1 MSKRA
6 DAPRR
11 YNIEPIPLLRLF
23 VATDAHRRLRLS
35 ADIVRMYELDAGNRV
50 VLGYDATAQ
59 AIAIRRAES
68 ANDPTAANVDKRGY
82 ISARRFYDKTQLEP
96 VARRYGFVTEQDGWL
111 VFIADYQA
119 EGSGD

>member
-6 DAPRR
+6 DAPAR

-50 VLGYDATAQ
+50 VLGYDAAAR

-82 ISARRFYDKTQLEP
+82 ISARRFYDKTQLTPE
-96 VARRYGFVTEQDGWL
+96 ARRFAFDAEQDGWL
-111 VFIADYQA
+111 VFIAED
-119 EGSGD
+119 